1 MRHHGRGSAGAHIF
15 IYRDRITERM
25 LPEWPCKLKAI
36 LRIEHA
42 GTPPRENPKANIDPP

>member
-1 MRHHGRGSAGAHIF
+1 LGAITVAAALAHF
-15 IYRDRITERM
+15 IYRDRIMERM
-25 LPEWPCKLKAI
+25 LPGWPYKLKAI